1 MPTGKLKLIVGI
13 ATAGR
18 RDVLGRTLQVLAR
31 QDRLPDR
38 LVICPA
44 SEDDVDCKALNEFPA
59 PSAVV
64 HGSKGLTAQRNAIL
78 RACSDEDI
86 IVFFDDDFF
95 PSPSYLSEVEAVYC
109 ADRAIVAATG
119 HVIADG
125 ANGPGLTVEEGLAFL
140 ASDRPDARAEPPR
153 PCYGAYGCNMTF
165 RLDVVQR
172 HDIVF
177 DERLSLYGWQEDID
191 FARRLVPYGL
201 IVYAPRLRGVHLGV
215 KSGRT
220 SGVRFGYSQIVNPI
234 YLARKGTFSW
244 LRASR
249 FISRNV
255 AANLVKSFTPELW
268 IDRRGRLRGNLI
280 GLGEVI
286 RGRADPEKI
295 LNL

>member
-1 MPTGKLKLIVGI
+1 MSTGRLKLIVGI

-18 RDVLGRTLQVLAR
+18 RNVLGHTLQVLAR

-44 SEDDVDCKALNEFPA
+44 SEDDVDRQALNAFSA
-59 PSAVV
+59 PSEVV
-64 HGSKGLTAQRNAIL
+64 LGSRGSSAQRNAIF
-78 RACSDEDI
+78 RACPDEDV

-95 PSPSYLSEVEAVYC
+95 PSEGYLSEVEAVFC

-140 ASDRPDARAEPPR
+140 AADRDGSQAAPPQS
-153 PCYGAYGCNMTF
+153 CYGTYGCNMAF
-165 RLDVVQR
+165 RLDVVRR
-172 HDIVF
+172 HGIVF
-177 DERLSLYGWQEDID
+177 DERLLLYGWQEDID
-191 FARRLVPYGL
+191 FSRQLLPYGL
-201 IVYAPRLRGVHLGV
+201 IVYAPQLRGVHLGV

-220 SGVRFGYSQIVNPI
+220 SGVRFGYSQIVNPV

-244 LRASR
+244 LRAAR
-249 FISRNV
+249 FISRNI
-255 AANLVKSFTPELW
+255 AANLVKSFRSEPW
-268 IDRRGRLRGNLI
+268 IDRRGRLRGNLV
-280 GLGEVI
+280 GLGEIV